1 MRFSESAELD
11 GEAVL
16 LDVPDAQTPDVV
28 RALVDAGVDVHEAVV
43 TERTLED
50 VFFEMTRAGTHTE
63 RGLFEESGTEV
74 RR

>member
-1 MRFSESAELD
+1 MRFTGSAELD

-16 LDVPDAQTPDVV
+16 LDVRDERTPEVV

-50 VFFEMTRAGTHTE
+50 VFFEMTRVGTHSE
-63 RGLFEESGTEV
+63 HGLFEESGTEV